1 MRKLNLTSFAA
12 AIGLLGLGACAGPA
26 VHFTDYYAAYDHSEV
41 RYASRNGALRVEAL
55 GRLTLERNLDAGALA
70 LTVAQTMARSGPQWF
85 QADYATEASEAVD
98 SSYKLRWLFNVPA
111 GFPIASVCSD
121 QVPAT
126 APEWVE
132 STGLVVAAFCLGEE
146 ALSVTRG
153 SLGPP
158 RAGGAMVLSELV
170 GAMGR
175 DLLPSRNPELIDDN
189 CQGAMSCS

>member
-1 MRKLNLTSFAA
+1 MRILNLTPFAA

-55 GRLTLERNLDAGALA
+55 GRLTLERNLDAEALA
-70 LTVAQTMARSGPQWF
+70 LTVAQTMARRGPQWF
-85 QADYATEASEAVD
+85 QADYATEDSEAVD

-111 GFPIASVCSD
+111 SFPIASVCSD
-121 QVPAT
+121 KAPAG
-126 APEWVE
+126 AAEWVE
-132 STGLVVAAFCLGEE
+132 ATGLVVAAFCLGDE
-146 ALSVTRG
+146 ALTVTRG

-158 RAGGAMVLSELV
+158 RAGGAAALSELV

-175 DLLPSRNPELIDDN
+175 DLLPYRNPELIGDN
-189 CQGAMSCS
+189 CRRPSCA